1 MPMKA
6 ILLLA
11 LASGLSA
18 TAPADEGLG
27 RTLTDEYH
35 GKVLA
40 LRHAFISNSQQY
52 EPDGSF
58 AGAPEEGAWTV
69 YGRIS
74 VNKIKADTDQL
85 KVEGER
91 AVYYFD
97 RGKQVQFQSDRDH
110 PAERIT
116 ITLHLQQPLAAAEE
130 ARAILARVFALS
142 PEDVVNSAPDYWQP
156 QLAKELGVQ
165 LPQPAVAQDGGGTKE
180 QATSREKTFHVSD
193 TVGGKKVTPP
203 AVLYQREPAFSDAAR
218 SRRLQGTVGLNVTI
232 DKSGTVTDVKIV
244 RPLGMGL
251 DEQAVATIR
260 TWQFSPAKVEGQP
273 VAVQLYIETSFSF
286 H

>member
-1 MPMKA
+1 MKA
-6 ILLLA
+6 ILVLVLA
-11 LASGLSA
+11 CGLPA

-27 RTLTDEYH
+27 KTLTDEYH

-52 EPDGSF
+52 ASDGSF
-58 AGAPEEGAWTV
+58 AGSPDEEGTWTV
-69 YGRIS
+69 YGRVL

-142 PEDVVNSAPDYWQP
+142 SEEVVNSAPDYWQP
-156 QLAKELGVQ
+156 QLAKDLGVQ
-165 LPQPAVAQDGGGTKE
+165 LPKPAVAQDGGGTKE
-180 QATSREKTFHVSD
+180 QAASREKTFHLSD

-203 AVLYQREPAFSDAAR
+203 AVLYQREPSFSDAAR

>member
-1 MPMKA
+1 MKA

-11 LASGLSA
+11 LASGLPA

-27 RTLTDEYH
+27 KTLTDEYH
-35 GKVLA
+35 GKVLV

-52 EPDGSF
+52 APDGSF
-58 AGAPEEGAWTV
+58 AGAPEEGAWSV
-69 YGRIS
+69 YGRIL

-97 RGKQVQFQSDRDH
+97 RSGKQVQFQSDRDH
-110 PAERIT
+110 PAERVT
-116 ITLHLQQPLAAAEE
+116 ITVHLQQPLGSAEE

-165 LPQPAVAQDGGGTKE
+165 LPKPAVAQDDGGTKE
-180 QATSREKTFHVSD
+180 QAASREKTFQVSD

-203 AVLYQREPAFSDAAR
+203 ALVYKQEPSFSDAAR
-218 SRRLQGTVGLNVTI
+218 SRRLQGTVGLNVTV
-232 DKSGTVTDVKIV
+232 DKNGSVVDVKIV

-260 TWQFSPAKVEGQP
+260 TWRFTPAKVEGQP
-273 VAVQLYIETSFSF
+273 VAVQLYIETNFSF
-286 H
+286 Q